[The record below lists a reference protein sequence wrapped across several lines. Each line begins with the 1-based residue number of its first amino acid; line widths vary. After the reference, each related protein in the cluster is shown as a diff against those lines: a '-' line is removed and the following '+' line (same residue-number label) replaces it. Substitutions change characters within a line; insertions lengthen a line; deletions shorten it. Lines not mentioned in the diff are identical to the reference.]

1 MTSTPI
7 LAARPLAVSLVSPK
21 IGAVPYPVKSILRDP
36 ASTRTLEYSQNLL
49 KRKMNDRYESDPKL
63 GDGDKKRRL
72 AYGVII
78 QKKGEE
84 EETKDGKDVL
94 KDNSRKN
101 PELSREMNA
110 ESLLLNE
117 LERIGTPEDDEDY
130 TDKRAYS
137 ADSKRRKTV
146 HFDMNLNITT
156 EVGRRTLEET
166 KLLVRR
172 ALESHAMAK
181 HPGHDDHDFIELVDV
196 FSHDTDAYRN
206 PRRSSSSG
214 NGKRSGSDDD
224 DDDDEDGNNVPPDEL
239 VLYVVAL
246 SACTPLLNK
255 SCISLV
261 RKMLSCSWIGRDD
274 KFFRAFVQ
282 FMAALVSAQGI
293 YLRPVL
299 EMIVDRFR
307 EPQSSSW
314 TVPDFALVSREVAQK
329 RLHFGL
335 RYIIK
340 LFPAARTVICKIIAQ
355 KFPFPAESK
364 TVHMFFLDNI
374 LRLREYAADIAA
386 DILETITSQLVKID
400 TEFQLDLSDMDDD
413 LAAKVVL
420 ELARKN
426 AERDAA
432 TALRRAGTGRDDD
445 IEDTDTSDVD
455 EADDEEDE
463 DGEFD
468 SDGEDAVLPQFGD
481 PDHNEELA
489 RVDKSTRLVE
499 KLDATLD
506 RLFALFT
513 PIFDDPDSEAAHR
526 CLGDML
532 SDFANFVLTVPSSRH
547 TQFLVFHF
555 SQKSLALQDI
565 FTGTLLNLGFESNRP
580 AAIRQAAASYLSS
593 YVARA
598 ARVPRDTV
606 RNVANILCHRIEEF
620 RRRNVRVCR
629 GPDLRRYQELYS
641 WVQALL
647 YIFCFRWRDLVDAY
661 PDDVVDPED
670 PASFVGKELE
680 WMPGLKSALSNII
693 YASFNPLMVCSQPI
707 VAEFAKLAHSLHLM
721 YVFPRIESNKTIHLS
736 QFASGRYG
744 QGTALREDA
753 SYTADED
760 KWLQLEDNFPFDPYN
775 LPVSKRWLE
784 GDYVSWTPIPGVS
797 GAESASE
804 DSDASDS
811 YDEDDDESDLAENG
825 VLSCSY

>member
-7 LAARPLAVSLVSPK
+7 LAARPSAARLVSPK
-21 IGAVPYPVKSILRDP
+21 IGAGPFPVKSILREP
-36 ASTRTLEYSQNLL
+36 SSTRTLEYSQKVL
-49 KRKMNDRYESDPKL
+49 KRKMNDRYESDQKQ
-63 GDGDKKRRL
+63 GNAGKRFRL
-72 AYGVII
+72 ADGVIADDDENE
-78 QKKGEE
+78 QEE
-84 EETKDGKDVL
+84 EEEDGNDEDETREDSSKSLEV
-94 KDNSRKN
+94 SRK
-101 PELSREMNA
+101 MNA
-110 ESLLLNE
+110 AALLLNE
-117 LERIGTPEDDEDY
+117 MESDGTPDDD
-130 TDKRAYS
+130 DDDDAGKRTPLA
-137 ADSKRRKTV
+137 AGKRRKTV

-172 ALESHAMAK
+172 ALESHALANR
-181 HPGHDDHDFIELVDV
+181 PGHDDQDYIELVDV
-196 FSHDTDAYRN
+196 FSHDTEAYRD
-206 PRRSSSSG
+206 PRRSRSSSSSS
-214 NGKRSGSDDD
+214 RRADSDSDDD
-224 DDDDEDGNNVPPDEL
+224 EGNTVPPDEL

-246 SACTPLLNK
+246 TTCTPMLNK
-255 SCISLV
+255 SCINLV
-261 RKMLSCSWIGRDD
+261 RKMLACSWIGRDD
-274 KFFRAFVQ
+274 KFFRAYVQ
-282 FMAALVSAQGI
+282 FLAALISAQGV

-299 EMIVDRFR
+299 EMIVDRFK
-307 EPQSSSW
+307 EPSPSSW
-314 TVPDFALVSREVAQK
+314 TVPDFPAVSREVAQK

-335 RYIIK
+335 RYILK
-340 LFPAARTVICKIIAQ
+340 LFPAARPAVCKLVAQ

-364 TVHMFFLDNI
+364 NVHMFYLDNL
-374 LRLREYAADIAA
+374 LRLREYSPDIAA

-432 TALRRAGTGRDDD
+432 NASRRLDMERDDD
-445 IEDTDTSDVD
+445 DEDDEDASDVD
-455 EADDEEDE
+455 EADDEEE
-463 DGEFD
+463 DDDDID
-468 SDGEDAVLPQFGD
+468 SDADDADLPQFGD
-481 PDHNEELA
+481 PDYNEELA

-513 PIFDDPDSEAAHR
+513 PIFEDPDSEAAHR
-526 CLGDML
+526 CLEDML

-580 AAIRQAAASYLSS
+580 AAVRQAAASYLSS

-606 RNVANILCHRIEEF
+606 RNVASILCHRIESF
-620 RRRNVRVCR
+620 RRRNVAACR

-680 WMPGLKSALSNII
+680 WMSGLKTALSNII
-693 YASFNPLMVCSQPI
+693 YATFNPLMVCSPPI

-736 QFASGRYG
+736 SFASGRYG
-744 QGTALREDA
+744 HGDALREDA
-753 SYTADED
+753 GYTVDDE
-760 KWLQLEDNFPFDPYN
+760 KWLQLEGNFPFDPYN

-797 GAESASE
+797 GVDDSE
-804 DSDASDS
+804 DSDSSDS
-811 YDEDDDESDLAENG
+811 YDEDADDRF
-825 VLSCSY
+825 

>member
-7 LAARPLAVSLVSPK
+7 LSARPSVTRLVSPK
-21 IGAVPYPVKSILRDP
+21 VGTGPFPVKSILREP
-36 ASTRTLEYSQNLL
+36 SSTRTLEYSQQVL
-49 KRKMNDRYESDPKL
+49 KRKMDDRYESDQKQADA
-63 GDGDKKRRL
+63 GKKRRL
-72 AYGVII
+72 TVCDDNDENEDDNDET
-78 QKKGEE
+78 GE
-84 EETKDGKDVL
+84 D
-94 KDNSRKN
+94 
-101 PELSREMNA
+101 
-110 ESLLLNE
+110 
-117 LERIGTPEDDEDY
+117 DDEDAEDLGVKS
-130 TDKRAYS
+130 TEELIRTELESDGTPDDEDGNRTPIAG
-137 ADSKRRKTV
+137 KRRKTV

-172 ALESHAMAK
+172 ALESHALANR
-181 HPGHDDHDFIELVDV
+181 PGHDDQDFIELVDV
-196 FSHDTDAYRN
+196 FSHDTEAYRD
-206 PRRSSSSG
+206 PRSRSSSSSSSHRRP
-214 NGKRSGSDDD
+214 NMSDDD
-224 DDDDEDGNNVPPDEL
+224 DSDDEGNTVPPDEL

-246 SACTPLLNK
+246 TTCTPMLNK
-255 SCISLV
+255 SCINLV
-261 RKMLSCSWIGRDD
+261 RKILACSWVGRDD

-282 FMAALVSAQGI
+282 FMASLISAQGV

-299 EMIVDRFR
+299 EMIVDRFK
-307 EPQSSSW
+307 EPNASSW
-314 TVPDFALVSREVAQK
+314 TVPDFPAVSREAAQK

-335 RYIIK
+335 KYILK
-340 LFPAARTVICKIIAQ
+340 LFPAAQPAVCKFVSQ
-355 KFPFPAESK
+355 KFPFPIESK
-364 TVHMFFLDNI
+364 SVHMYYLDNL
-374 LRLREYAADIAA
+374 LRLREYSPEIAA
-386 DILETITSQLVKID
+386 DILETITAQLVKID

-413 LAAKVVL
+413 LAAKVVM

-432 TALRRAGTGRDDD
+432 NTSRRQDDERDDD
-445 IEDTDTSDVD
+445 DDDDASDVD
-455 EADDEEDE
+455 EADDEEE
-463 DGEFD
+463 DDDDDVD
-468 SDGEDAVLPQFGD
+468 SEADDHDIPQFGD
-481 PDHNEELA
+481 PDYNEELA

-513 PIFDDPDSEAAHR
+513 PIFEDPDSEAAHS
-526 CLGDML
+526 CLEDML

-580 AAIRQAAASYLSS
+580 AAVRQAAASYLSS

-606 RNVANILCHRIEEF
+606 RNVANILCHRIEAF
-620 RRRNVRVCR
+620 RRRHVGTCR

-693 YASFNPLMVCSQPI
+693 YATFNPLMVCSPPI

-721 YVFPRIESNKTIHLS
+721 YVFPRMESNKSIHLS
-736 QFASGRYG
+736 SFASGRYG
-744 QGTALREDA
+744 HGDALREDA
-753 SYTADED
+753 GYTVDDE
-760 KWLQLEDNFPFDPYN
+760 KWLQLEGNFPFDPYN
-775 LPVSKRWLE
+775 LPISKRWLE

-797 GAESASE
+797 GGAAGDSGSE
-804 DSDASDS
+804 DSDSSDS
-811 YDEDDDESDLAENG
+811 YDEDGDDG
-825 VLSCSY
+825 F

>member
-1 MTSTPI
+1 M
-7 LAARPLAVSLVSPK
+7 LAPRPLVSRLISPK
-21 IGAVPYPVKSILRDP
+21 IGAVPFPVKSILRDP
-36 ASTRTLEYSQNLL
+36 SSARTLEYSQSLL
-49 KRKMNDRYESDPKL
+49 KRKMDDRYESDQKQ
-63 GDGDKKRRL
+63 GDAGKRRRL
-72 AYGVII
+72 VDGIDI
-78 QKKGEE
+78 EE
-84 EETKDGKDVL
+84 EEEKDEDGKD
-94 KDNSRKN
+94 DARINGSRKL
-101 PELSREMNA
+101 ELLRGANA
-110 ESLLLNE
+110 AALQFDEVESD
-117 LERIGTPEDDEDY
+117 GTPDDEDKH
-130 TDKRAYS
+130 TSKTIS
-137 ADSKRRKTV
+137 SSGNKRRKTV

-172 ALESHAMAK
+172 ALESHALAK
-181 HPGHDDHDFIELVDV
+181 HPGHDDQDFIELVDV

-206 PRRSSSSG
+206 PQNSDNGSKRRSDS
-214 NGKRSGSDDD
+214 
-224 DDDDEDGNNVPPDEL
+224 DDDEDAGNTVPPDEL

-246 SACTPLLNK
+246 STCTPVLNK
-255 SCISLV
+255 SYISLV
-261 RKMLSCSWIGRDD
+261 RKMLTCSWIGRDD

-282 FMAALVSAQGI
+282 FMAALISAQGI

-299 EMIVDRFR
+299 EMIVDRFK
-307 EPQSSSW
+307 EPNPSSW
-314 TVPDFALVSREVAQK
+314 TVPDFAAVSREAAQK

-335 RYIIK
+335 RYILK
-340 LFPAARTVICKIIAQ
+340 LFPAARTAICKIVAQ
-355 KFPFPAESK
+355 KFPFPAEPK
-364 TVHMFFLDNI
+364 GVHMFYLDNL
-374 LRLREYAADIAA
+374 LRLREYTPDIAA

-432 TALRRAGTGRDDD
+432 TAVRRVGKERDEDD
-445 IEDTDTSDVD
+445 EDVSDVD

-463 DGEFD
+463 DDAD
-468 SDGEDAVLPQFGD
+468 SDGDDTDLPQFGD
-481 PDHNEELA
+481 PDYNEELA

-513 PIFDDPDSEAAHR
+513 PIFDDPNSDAAQR
-526 CLGDML
+526 CLEDML

-606 RNVANILCHRIEEF
+606 RSVASILCHRIESF
-620 RRRNVRVCR
+620 RRRNVGACR

-693 YASFNPLMVCSQPI
+693 YAPFNPLMVCSPPI

-721 YVFPRIESNKTIHLS
+721 YVFPRIESNKTVHLS

-744 QGTALREDA
+744 HGNALREDA
-753 SYTADED
+753 SYTVDDD
-760 KWLQLEDNFPFDPYN
+760 KWLQLEGNFPFDPYN

-797 GAESASE
+797 GAGDSASD

-811 YDEDDDESDLAENG
+811 YDEDGDDR
-825 VLSCSY
+825 Y